1 MDNEAVKNKD
11 PIQLQQMIIFLKAE
25 LAKYKNEANRL
36 RNSDYNSL
44 VLRLERENMELVKQK
59 KELSLEIL
67 KLKRENERKLKA
79 YHENIQAMDTQKRKQ
94 ISSIERLLK
103 QVDKLRAEN
112 KLIKET
118 LKLTINQFFT
128 IKSDANYKIT
138 ADYFENKWN
147 TFTREMNL
155 QMTTINEAF
164 ERFSM
169 DQANSEKHNKY
180 LLKEIEKKS
189 YEIENLTEEL
199 AEEKKN
205 KSIIQPDSLSQ
216 MDFQVKKVLAES
228 ISFEKQLDQKLRLLD
243 DLDEKLNMLSIDI
256 NKEKNV

>member
-44 VLRLERENMELVKQK
+44 VLRLERENMQLIKQK
-59 KELSLEIL
+59 KDLSLEIL
-67 KLKRENERKLKA
+67 KLKRDYGRKLKA
-79 YHENIQAMDTQKRKQ
+79 YHENIQAKDLQKRKQ
-94 ISSIERLLK
+94 LSSIERLLK
-103 QVDKLRAEN
+103 KVENLRAEN

-128 IKSDANYKIT
+128 INSDANYKIT

-147 TFTREMNL
+147 TFTSEMNI
-155 QMTTINEAF
+155 QISTIKETF

-169 DQANSEKHNKY
+169 DQADSDKHNKY

-189 YEIENLTEEL
+189 YEIEKLTEEL

-205 KSIIQPDSLSQ
+205 KSMIQPDSLSQ

-228 ISFEKQLDQKLRLLD
+228 ISFEKQLNQKLRLLD
-243 DLDEKLNMLSIDI
+243 DLDVKLNELSIEI
-256 NKEKNV
+256 NNDKNI